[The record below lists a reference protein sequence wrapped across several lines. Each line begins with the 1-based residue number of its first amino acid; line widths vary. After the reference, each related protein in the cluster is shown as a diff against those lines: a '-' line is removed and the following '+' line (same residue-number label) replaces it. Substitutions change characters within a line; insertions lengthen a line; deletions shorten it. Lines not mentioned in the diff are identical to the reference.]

1 MTVIDLAP
9 ADAERPRILHVPA
22 YSSSAG
28 AEAVDLAASAG
39 LVMDPWQ
46 SYVLRC
52 SLGERTDG
60 RWSAFEVGLVVSRQ
74 QGKGSVL
81 EARELFGLVLGGERQ
96 IIHTAHELKTSMK
109 HFKRLIRL
117 FDGSDDL
124 RKRVKKVINSNGKE
138 GLEMMNGAVLEC
150 IARTKGAGRGYTGDL
165 VVFDE
170 AYALTEEQMEAS
182 VPTLLAV
189 DNAQLWYTSSPPL
202 DADTGRILMALR
214 DRGEG
219 ETGSRDRLAWFDY
232 GLPGSLDRI
241 NEMNLDDRV
250 GWRSALPSMRSGRV
264 REENVQVM
272 RDLLTDKGFA
282 REILGI
288 WPPKPNLAGWRVIPE
303 HLWTAALD
311 AESEIE
317 GRPAY
322 GVHVPPDRSYSAVSA
337 AGSRAGGG
345 RHVELTGNGTLDD
358 FRPGTA
364 WIVPRLLELER
375 HQPSVVVIDDK
386 AVADE
391 AETAGLTVHRANIS
405 DVVTGCQLF
414 FDGIAGA
421 DPEGRTVHH
430 IGQPELTKSLA
441 GAAKRNVG
449 GSWAWERHDLT
460 VHVSP
465 VASASLA
472 LFGHATPRVHRAE
485 AQPFFAAWR

>member
-9 ADAERPRILHVPA
+9 ASPELPRVQHVPSF
-22 YSSSAG
+22 SSSAG
-28 AEAVDLAASAG
+28 DEAIDLAASAG
-39 LVMDPWQ
+39 LFMDPWQ
-46 SYVLRC
+46 SHVLRC

-60 RWSAFEVGLVVSRQ
+60 RWAAFEVGLVVARQ

-81 EARELFGLVLGGERQ
+81 EARELFGLVLAGEKQ
-96 IIHTAHELKTSMK
+96 IVHTAHELKTSMK

-117 FDGSDDL
+117 FEGSDDL
-124 RKRVKKVINSNGKE
+124 SRRVKKVINSNGKE
-138 GLEMMNGAVLEC
+138 GLEMVNGAVLEC
-150 IARTKGAGRGYTGDL
+150 LARTKGAGRGYTGDL

-170 AYALTEEQMEAS
+170 AYALTDEQMEAS
-182 VPTLLAV
+182 VPTMLAV
-189 DNAQLWYTSSPPL
+189 DNAQMWYTSSPPL
-202 DADTGRILMALR
+202 TAEDGRILMSVR

-219 ETGSRDRLAWFDY
+219 TAGTRDRLAWFDY
-232 GLPGSLDRI
+232 GLPGNLDRI
-241 NEMNLDDRV
+241 DEMDLDDKAA
-250 GWRSALPSMRSGRV
+250 WFAALPSLRSGRV

-272 RDLLTDKGFA
+272 RDVLSSKGFA

-288 WPPKPNLAGWRVIPE
+288 WPARPNLAGWRVIPE
-303 HLWTAALD
+303 YLWDAACDPDSQLD
-311 AESEIE
+311 

-322 GVHVPPDRSYSAVSA
+322 GVHVPPDRSYSAISA
-337 AGSRAGGG
+337 AGGRAGGG
-345 RHVELTGNGTLDD
+345 RHVELTGGGAMDD

-364 WIVPRLLELER
+364 WLVPRLKELEK
-375 HQPSVVVIDDK
+375 HNPSVVVIDDK

-391 AETAGLTVHRANIS
+391 AENAGLVVHRATVP

-414 FDGIAGA
+414 YDGIAGA
-421 DPEGRTVHH
+421 DPEGRTLKH
-430 IGQPELTKSLA
+430 IGQEELAKSIA

-472 LFGHATPRVHRAE
+472 LFGHATPRIHRPAP
-485 AQPFFAAWR
+485 QPFFAAWR